1 MTSSNDVAAEVAAD
15 VAPDDLPGA
24 LPSMW
29 RLFKLGYHHEPRLL
43 VTAFVLSLLAAVPDA
58 LIALWLAL
66 LGKGAVEG
74 NDTLV
79 MAAAIG
85 LGVSATLTWLL
96 RVISSRLQ
104 RRFRD
109 RVTIALEG
117 HVAGLQARVVTVAHQ
132 ERPDYL
138 DRLAV
143 LRDQIFVLDHLYMS
157 VFSTCGWILRLA
169 VTVVLL
175 MSIHWTLALLVLAA
189 LPTVLT
195 SGWRPGVERR
205 VQEEA
210 APYQRRA
217 AHYYRLATTA
227 PSARELR
234 VLGLGERISAGRRTL
249 TTFAN

>member
-1 MTSSNDVAAEVAAD
+1 MCPESPRCRARRPPRRPPLDVAAVQAGLPPRAAAAGHGVRAVAARRGARRPD
-15 VAPDDLPGA
+15 RAVAGAARQGRGRGERHPG
-24 LPSMW
+24 
-29 RLFKLGYHHEPRLL
+29 
-43 VTAFVLSLLAAVPDA
+43 
-58 LIALWLAL
+58 
-66 LGKGAVEG
+66 
-74 NDTLV
+74 

-157 VFSTCGWILRLA
+157 VFSTCG
-169 VTVVLL
+169 
-175 MSIHWTLALLVLAA
+175 LVS
-189 LPTVLT
+189 V
-195 SGWRPGVERR
+195 SG
-205 VQEEA
+205 
-210 APYQRRA
+210 
-217 AHYYRLATTA
+217 TA
-227 PSARELR
+227 SCK
-234 VLGLGERISAGRRTL
+234 
-249 TTFAN
+249 